1 MSVSINTCN
10 LHSIMYSGKNKIF
23 WKIYYNRFFV
33 IFLSQNVF
41 FLKNF
46 WNIFINFNWRVVN
59 KNNHLNHHYFKK
71 KTHDR
76 LLLCH
81 DVGLSKDY
89 VKYIDSIYIPYI
101 LSTKCVK
108 LHHVMINFKIKDKL
122 TESIFSDQLQEAILY
137 FLRIAW

>member
-1 MSVSINTCN
+1 MK
-10 LHSIMYSGKNKIF
+10 HFYK
-23 WKIYYNRFFV
+23 
-33 IFLSQNVF
+33 FL
-41 FLKNF
+41 
-46 WNIFINFNWRVVN
+46 IWRVVN

-89 VKYIDSIYIPYI
+89 VKYINSIYIPYI
-101 LSTKCVK
+101 LSTKCVI

-137 FLRIAW
+137 FLRIVW